1 MTSTTP
7 AEAVRSVLE
16 ALREY
21 LYRHYPERRN
31 DRPLPLEFWT
41 IDDDDLFMEA
51 LEYLPLHMGVTDSGH
66 VPHLDK
72 MPEGFRLAFPIFW
85 LEDDY
90 AFNGW
95 TALTNAGT
103 WLLPSAIAAY
113 ERIGMPSEAQALR
126 AALRACEQDP
136 DDTEAAEAAYQ
147 SVANPFADEDS
158 RNEALFAFFR
168 TNTHLFEPASPA
180 TDPS

>member
-1 MTSTTP
+1 MAHDP
-7 AEAVRSVLE
+7 VQRILE
-16 ALREY
+16 TLREY

-31 DRPLPLEFWT
+31 AQPFPLAFWT
-41 IDDDDLFMEA
+41 IDDDDLFFEA
-51 LEYLPLHMGVTDSGH
+51 LGYLPLHMGVTDSGE
-66 VPHLDK
+66 VPHLDE

-103 WLLPSAIAAY
+103 WLLPSTIAAY
-113 ERIGMPSEAQALR
+113 ERIGLPTEAQALR

-136 DDTEAAEAAYQ
+136 HDSDAAEAAYKT
-147 SVANPFADEDS
+147 VTNPFADEERRSD
-158 RNEALFAFFR
+158 ALLAFFR
-168 TNTHLFEPASPA
+168 ANACLFEPTLPA
-180 TDPS
+180 